1 MTWRAPFTWPSRQ
14 VHIGHYVYRDN
25 ESAWVDPLDPIVTQ
39 YNYSTV
45 NLNATSIDGEPLL
58 QANFSF
64 ELGRVF
70 TALDVDGQPTDE
82 YVNGSLLNMTMVNA
96 SGVNGS
102 TTFGLELFYVS
113 TPG

>member
-1 MTWRAPFTWPSRQ
+1 
-14 VHIGHYVYRDN
+14 
-25 ESAWVDPLDPIVTQ
+25 VTQ

-82 YVNGSLLNMTMVNA
+82 YVNGSLLNMAGGVLTTSTPPTLNLLPHFRA
-96 SGVNGS
+96 SGD
-102 TTFGLELFYVS
+102 Y
-113 TPG
+113 